1 MRDLQNKIINFLT
14 NGQGFVME
22 SYYSSTRE
30 SSNYLAIKSLPKG
43 DYVILITD
51 ENNNKADTDEAISY
65 LMSRGKTFSFHKII
79 LTNNNFY
86 NDSYDIYKKVVVDV
100 NNLQV
105 IKCDEG
111 CELIAQIVNIVMPN
125 KYKKPSIKNNYKDYM
140 ATYILIAANVI
151 MFLISVLMSRS
162 LISIDVGTLYKLGA
176 NNTLLVNY
184 YHQFWRLVTCMFLHG
199 GIIHI
204 LCNMYA
210 LYYLGMQIEKIFGK
224 TKFIAIYFI
233 SGIAASYLS
242 NMFNDYRVISE
253 GASGAIFGLLGAL
266 LVYYIKERNRI
277 SKGAIENIAVIIVL
291 NLFIGFSSS
300 NIDNFAHIGGLIF
313 GIIIS
318 FILTTFN
325 SKKQGF
331 RR

>member
-1 MRDLQNKIINFLT
+1 MRNLQDKIINFLT

-22 SYYSSTRE
+22 SYYSNTRK

-51 ENNNKADTDEAISY
+51 EYNDKADTDEAVNY
-65 LMSRGKTFSFHKII
+65 LMQRGITFSFHKII
-79 LTNNNFY
+79 LTNNSFY
-86 NDSYDIYKKVVVDV
+86 NDGYDVYKKVVVDV
-100 NNLQV
+100 INSRV

-111 CELIAQIVNIVMPN
+111 CEPIAQIVNIVMPN

-140 ATYILIAANVI
+140 ATYILIAANII
-151 MFLISVLMSRS
+151 MFLISAIMSRN
-162 LISIDVGTLYKLGA
+162 IMSIDVGTLYKLGA

-199 GIIHI
+199 GIFHI

-210 LYYLGMQIEKIFGK
+210 LYYLGMQLERIFGK
-224 TKFIAIYFI
+224 AKFITIYFV
-233 SGIAASYLS
+233 SGIAASCLS
-242 NMFNDYRVISE
+242 NMFNDYRVLSE

-277 SKGAIENIAVIIVL
+277 NKGAIENIAVIIIL
-291 NLFIGFSSS
+291 NLFIGLRAS

-325 SKKQGF
+325 SKSKS
-331 RR
+331 

>member
-1 MRDLQNKIINFLT
+1 MRYLQNKIINFLT

-51 ENNNKADTDEAISY
+51 ENNNKADTDEAVSY

-86 NDSYDIYKKVVVDV
+86 NDGYDIYKKVVVDV

-125 KYKKPSIKNNYKDYM
+125 KYKKPSIKDNYKDYI
-140 ATYILIAANVI
+140 ATYILIAVNIV
-151 MFLISVLMSRS
+151 MFLLSVLMSRN
-162 LISIDVGTLYKLGA
+162 LISIDNVTLLKLGA
-176 NNTLLVNY
+176 NNSLIVSR
-184 YHQFWRLVTCMFLHG
+184 YHQVWRLVTCMFLHG

-224 TKFIAIYFI
+224 ARFIAIYFI

-242 NMFNDYRVISE
+242 NMFSNYYTISV

-277 SKGAIENIAVIIVL
+277 NKRVIENIAVIIML
-291 NLFIGFSSS
+291 NLFIGFSAS

-318 FILTTFN
+318 FIFTTIGL
-325 SKKQGF
+325 KK
-331 RR
+331 